1 MSLVALSARFV
12 RSSTNGDPDGA
23 WREMN
28 GEAFAKRLRQL
39 GKENGV
45 AVRCDGSP
53 GRGNHGRVYYGAAF
67 TTIKDLKKDIG
78 PDLLNRMLTQLGVE
92 KDDWK

>member
-1 MSLVALSARFV
+1 M
-12 RSSTNGDPDGA
+12 T
-23 WREMN
+23 

-53 GRGNHGRVYYGAAF
+53 GRGSHGRVYYGTAF

-78 PDLLNRMLTQLGVE
+78 PDLLGRMLTQLGVE